1 MSSRSPKLLPS
12 LPQNCEGDPALK
24 LLDGQ
29 DRPYLCLP
37 ACPCQPRVSEVP
49 SLPLERQNLC
59 VYLPTLRALS
69 GPCCLPG
76 SHKLPLEALQSTRNY
91 VSSLSRRHN
100 YLCQLR
106 VEVPGGP
113 LCPGYSGPSGVLSEP
128 RKVPARTFPVFGL
141 VGSFLGQSEPFSSV
155 TSGESSSNCF
165 YDFQSSG
172 NGVDISQAVGK
183 SVRSSG
189 LCCSNLR
196 VEPPQS
202 FWVQSFHFCQRMFIP
217 SFSSLRLP
225 FWP

>member
-12 LPQNCEGDPALK
+12 LPQNCEGDPASN

-29 DRPYLCLP
+29 DLPYLCLP

-49 SLPLERQNLC
+49 SLPLGSLNLC

-76 SHKLPLEALQSTRNY
+76 SHKLPLEALQSARNC

-113 LCPGYSGPSGVLSEP
+113 PLWPGYSGPSGVLSEP
-128 RKVPARTFPVFGL
+128 RKVQARTYPVFGL

-155 TSGESSSNCF
+155 TSGGS
-165 YDFQSSG
+165 
-172 NGVDISQAVGK
+172 
-183 SVRSSG
+183 
-189 LCCSNLR
+189 
-196 VEPPQS
+196 
-202 FWVQSFHFCQRMFIP
+202 
-217 SFSSLRLP
+217 
-225 FWP
+225 